1 MGKLIKIKFS
11 TAERIQ
17 DLNCDAVAS
26 IVREN
31 RLLNAIDEVLYHLDK
46 LDGILSNEPLL
57 NHSREMLK
65 RAMRQ
70 NKYQYHKDN
79 SEKIILD
86 NVIPLFPEHI
96 PDEAA

>member
-17 DLNCDAVAS
+17 DLNSDAVAS

-31 RLLNAIDEVLYHLDK
+31 RLLNAIDEVLYKLDK
-46 LDGILSNEPLL
+46 LDGILGNEPSLT
-57 NHSREMLK
+57 HARKILK
-65 RAMRQ
+65 EAIRQ

-96 PDEAA
+96 PDEVA